1 MKKPNILVIDG
12 QGGKIGSAMLDAL
25 KTSLAAGGIDAEL
38 TAVGTNS
45 IATANMLKSSPDAA
59 ATGENPVVV
68 NCRYAD
74 YITGPVGIVIA
85 DSLNGEV
92 TAKMAAAVGESTAM
106 RVLIPVNRC
115 RSMIAGVGS
124 QTLAALIR
132 DAVRIIISDLANNT

>member
-1 MKKPNILVIDG
+1 MRKPNILVIDG
-12 QGGKIGSAMLDAL
+12 QGGKIGSSLVEALRASLDARN
-25 KTSLAAGGIDAEL
+25 IDAEL

-45 IATANMLKSSPDAA
+45 IATANMLKSNPDAA

-68 NCRYAD
+68 NCRCAD

-92 TAKMAAAVGESTAM
+92 TAKMAAAVGESTAT

-115 RSMIAGVGS
+115 RSMIAGVGN

-132 DAVRIIISDLANNT
+132 DAVGIIISDLTNNT

>member
-74 YITGPVGIVIA
+74 YIT
-85 DSLNGEV
+85 
-92 TAKMAAAVGESTAM
+92 MA
-106 RVLIPVNRC
+106 
-115 RSMIAGVGS
+115 RSGS
-124 QTLAALIR
+124 
-132 DAVRIIISDLANNT
+132 

>member
-12 QGGKIGSAMLDAL
+12 QGGKIGSSLVEALRTSLDARN
-25 KTSLAAGGIDAEL
+25 IDAEL

-45 IATANMLKSSPDAA
+45 IATANMLKSDPDNA

-92 TAKMAAAVGESTAM
+92 TSKMASAVGESRAM

-132 DAVRIIISDLANNT
+132 DAVGIIISDLTNDA

>member
-74 YITGPVGIVIA
+74 YITGPVGIA
-85 DSLNGEV
+85 
-92 TAKMAAAVGESTAM
+92 
-106 RVLIPVNRC
+106 
-115 RSMIAGVGS
+115 IAGQGRSTS
-124 QTLAALIR
+124 QEYMRYFLNSS
-132 DAVRIIISDLANNT
+132 IIFI